1 MFCRRDWPVSIT
13 GCSSSVAGRGGR
25 PRPRGRG
32 CPRRGCRR
40 AVGSREPD
48 ALLAGS
54 RVVTTLLA
62 REGPET
68 SAGPGDPVRTR
79 RAWALRASRDDGQPP
94 SPRQAAVSTEPP
106 GSHWPRRAPRRARHP
121 HARVSREACTK
132 PANWTPRGPRGAEG
146 FERQRLSATCRG
158 SRPLSGGRLHAW
170 FREVPAARARPVP
183 PAAVARPSRWPWA
196 DTGTAAGQGT
206 RCARPVL
213 GPEATAP
220 GARRPARAL
229 RPPRVR
235 LYRASSWADCGSR
248 TTASRKCD
256 RRTKAL
262 GCQAGAPR
270 LPPPHPWGPCDREF
284 RRKRGGVISCFSAE
298 PSRSQTLWEERRGHL
313 GREGRKSRP
322 RLLLHQSNEVIFP

>member
-1 MFCRRDWPVSIT
+1 MT
-13 GCSSSVAGRGGR
+13 
-25 PRPRGRG
+25 
-32 CPRRGCRR
+32 
-40 AVGSREPD
+40 
-48 ALLAGS
+48 
-54 RVVTTLLA
+54 
-62 REGPET
+62 
-68 SAGPGDPVRTR
+68 
-79 RAWALRASRDDGQPP
+79 GQPP

-146 FERQRLSATCRG
+146 FERQRVSATCRR

-183 PAAVARPSRWPWA
+183 PAAIARPSRWPWEDA
-196 DTGTAAGQGT
+196 GTAAGQGT

-229 RPPRVR
+229 RPPRVQ

-248 TTASRKCD
+248 TTASRKRD

-262 GCQAGAPR
+262 GCQAGASRRTPG
-270 LPPPHPWGPCDREF
+270 GPVTGSSDGKEATSF
-284 RRKRGGVISCFSAE
+284 PASL
-298 PSRSQTLWEERRGHL
+298 PSRVGHRL
-313 GREGRKSRP
+313 CGRSGGYTWGREGRKSRP